1 MEDSNLGTKLN
12 FTYFIQ
18 MALQK
23 KISWETLLVFLDDL
37 TPTLIQSKQA
47 IEVLVK
53 ELQKLQSMSG
63 FFQQNRMK
71 SKKIF
76 IEFFFLSI
84 QYGLLIVQ
92 HITLAPPSGSA

>member
-1 MEDSNLGTKLN
+1 MYYYRIRMEESKSETKLN
-12 FTYFIQ
+12 FRYFIQ

-23 KISWETLLVFLDDL
+23 KIYWETFLVFLDDL

-71 SKKIF
+71 SKKIN
-76 IEFFFLSI
+76 
-84 QYGLLIVQ
+84 QYFDL
-92 HITLAPPSGSA
+92 

>member
-1 MEDSNLGTKLN
+1 MYYYRIRMEESKSETKLN
-12 FTYFIQ
+12 FRYFIQ

-23 KISWETLLVFLDDL
+23 KISWETLLAFLDDL

-53 ELQKLQSMSG
+53 EFQKLQSMSG

-71 SKKIF
+71 S
-76 IEFFFLSI
+76 
-84 QYGLLIVQ
+84 
-92 HITLAPPSGSA
+92 T